1 MAPYI
6 TNLSAVPVGLNIK
19 DAQVYYMN
27 LLENKIT
34 QVIGNYIITEKKFLN
49 ELVKVLN
56 RVQETKL
63 RVIDIAGALDEI
75 EELEDYMSDEFTQA
89 IRSITI
95 KEKEETK
102 NIVYLIIGIGR
113 IYDKVLD
120 EGIEYLFK
128 IFENVG
134 AYKKS
139 SFIIVDN
146 YSAYRKTMEEPWY
159 KTHVNKNIGIWVGP
173 DIENQQAINHDKLTK
188 GEINEDF
195 NGIVYC
201 SNENENVVLKGI
213 GTIPEEDI

>member
-1 MAPYI
+1 MDFELKNFEDKINDIIKQTADTLTKTQQKAPPIPIIPTIVTADTMAPYI

-113 IYDKVLD
+113 IYETWND
-120 EGIEYLFK
+120 
-128 IFENVG
+128 
-134 AYKKS
+134 
-139 SFIIVDN
+139 
-146 YSAYRKTMEEPWY
+146 
-159 KTHVNKNIGIWVGP
+159 
-173 DIENQQAINHDKLTK
+173 
-188 GEINEDF
+188 
-195 NGIVYC
+195 
-201 SNENENVVLKGI
+201 
-213 GTIPEEDI
+213 